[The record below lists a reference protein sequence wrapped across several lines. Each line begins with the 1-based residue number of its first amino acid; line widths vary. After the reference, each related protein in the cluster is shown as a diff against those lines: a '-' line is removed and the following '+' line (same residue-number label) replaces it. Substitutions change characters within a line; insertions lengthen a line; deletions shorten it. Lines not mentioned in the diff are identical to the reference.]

1 MAIETMFKQFIP
13 QDEQIVFA
21 EYLGR
26 EGIWGLGEH
35 SFGCL
40 TDRRIASIRVRIF
53 GEVLYQDGFLEHVNS
68 SIVYQPSKLL
78 LYVIIFFL
86 VVLAIPSFGIT
97 LLLVPFAGRM
107 FYAFKKSGVVFVIRE
122 GVSVYF
128 FTNRQLLGRANT
140 LIREATK
147 LRDQRI
153 KVLGHFN

>member
-13 QDEQIVFA
+13 QDEQIAFA

-40 TDRRIASIRVRIF
+40 TDRRIASIRIKAF
-53 GEVLYQDGFLEHVNS
+53 GEVLYQDGFLEHINS
-68 SIVYQPSKLL
+68 SIVFQPSKLL

-107 FYAFKKSGVVFVIRE
+107 FYSFKKSGVLFVVRE
-122 GVSVYF
+122 GVAVYF

-140 LIREATK
+140 LIRESTK

-153 KVLGHFN
+153 KMFGDS